1 MAKRRIPITDGLSA
15 VDQLRIGAGG
25 AAAGATGPAS
35 REGANAFAN
44 PTLTTA
50 VRFLLEDLAVRI
62 PGNSVEVRV
71 PLFGAVQCVPGP
83 DHRRGT
89 PPNVVEMSAQ
99 TWLALALGELTVE
112 QALADGK
119 LLASGTRALEFAA
132 VLPLVR

>member
-1 MAKRRIPITDGLSA
+1 MAKRRIKPIDGLAAIDAIRADPSLRVGDSA
-15 VDQLRIGAGG
+15 MTAPVLA
-25 AAAGATGPAS
+25 
-35 REGANAFAN
+35 
-44 PTLTTA
+44 TA
-50 VRFLLEDLAVRI
+50 VRFLLEDLAERI

-99 TWLALALGELTVE
+99 TWLALALGETQPDSEV
-112 QALADGK
+112 AAGR
-119 LLASGTRALEFAA
+119 LLASGVRALEFAS

>member
-1 MAKRRIPITDGLSA
+1 MAKRRIPITDGLTA
-15 VDQLRIGAGG
+15 VDQLRAGVDGAGS
-25 AAAGATGPAS
+25 PLS

-89 PPNVVEMSAQ
+89 PPNVVEMDAK
-99 TWLALALGELTVE
+99 TWLALALGEETVE
-112 QALADGK
+112 QALAAGR
-119 LLASGTRALEFAA
+119 LRASGTRALEFAS

>member
-1 MAKRRIPITDGLSA
+1 MAKRRIKPIDGLAAIDAIRADSSLRSGDSA
-15 VDQLRIGAGG
+15 MTAPVLA
-25 AAAGATGPAS
+25 
-35 REGANAFAN
+35 
-44 PTLTTA
+44 TA
-50 VRFLLEDLAVRI
+50 VRFLLEDLADRI

-99 TWLALALGELTVE
+99 TWLALALGETQVE
-112 QALADGK
+112 AQAAAGK
-119 LLASGTRALEFAA
+119 LIASGVRALEFAA